1 MTVCYVAAGSNLGN
15 RRDMLKKARERLT
28 FNRWITLKRESRE
41 YETEPAGFLPQGRFI
56 NAVWEFETD
65 LPPGAF
71 FEELRRTETFLGR
84 QRRIPG
90 GPRTIDLDLLA
101 FGDCLLPS
109 GELILPHP
117 RLQERYF
124 VLKPLTDINP
134 DWLHPRLCRTARE
147 LLSELGARR

>member
-15 RRDMLKKARERLT
+15 RRDMLRMAAERLAS
-28 FNRWITLKRESRE
+28 NRWITLRRKSAE
-41 YETEPAGFLPQGRFI
+41 YETDPVGFLPQGRFL

-65 LPPGAF
+65 LPPNAF

-84 QRRIPG
+84 QRRIVC

-101 FGDCLLPS
+101 FGDRLLQS

-117 RLQERYF
+117 RLHERYF
-124 VLKPLTDINP
+124 VLKPLSDINP
-134 DWLHPRLCRTARE
+134 GWMHPRFHRTARE
-147 LLSELGARR
+147 LLSELGMRR